1 MSVLASQGALSRF
14 DASGSI
20 SFQGPE
26 TWLREL
32 RQNSPI
38 RFLRPVPEPGDPTTV
53 VLVNTAGGVVGG
65 DRLSMSVS
73 ASGGASV
80 LVTGQAAEK
89 IYRSSG
95 DIAELSVDIAAHDG
109 AALEYAPQGTIL
121 FDGAR
126 MRRNTVLSASGDA
139 TLLYG
144 EILHFGRTAMG
155 EAFATGLLADR
166 TDIHVDGRRVLV
178 DALRLD
184 GDLEQTMTARS
195 GLNEAICAAVVYCL
209 GPNRSRALLAAR
221 EVLEGLGGGDR
232 GAIAAAACFENGPMV
247 ARMISRD
254 GAALRRD
261 FARLWSRLRFKVLGR
276 PEKMPRIWS
285 I

>member
-1 MSVLASQGALSRF
+1 MSVAAPQGALARF

-26 TWLREL
+26 TRLRDL

-65 DRLSMSVS
+65 DGLTMSVS
-73 ASGGASV
+73 ASDGAAV
-80 LVTGQAAEK
+80 LATGQAAEK

-95 DIAELSVDIAAHDG
+95 DTAELSVQIAAQDG
-109 AALEYAPQGTIL
+109 AALEYVPQGTIL

-126 MRRNTVLSASGDA
+126 MRRRTTLSANGDA

-155 EAFATGLLADR
+155 ETFASGLLGDR
-166 TDIHVDGRRVLV
+166 TDIHLDGRRVLV

-184 GDLEQTMTARS
+184 GDMEEAMAARS
-195 GLNEAICAAVVYCL
+195 GLNGATCAAVMYCL
-209 GPNRSRALLAAR
+209 GPKAERARDAVR
-221 EVLEGLGGGDR
+221 EITQELDGGG
-232 GAIAAAACFENGPMV
+232 ATKAAAARFENGPMV
-247 ARMISRD
+247 ARMIARD

-261 FARLWSRLRFKVLGR
+261 FARIWSRSRFAVLGR